1 MHRFEQLTWV
11 ALGLVAGTVL
21 LTAAPVV
28 AQIGAGTLT
37 GKVVDSSTNKPLAD
51 VVVTATSPAL
61 QGEQTVV
68 SDASGTFRIPQ
79 LPPGVYELRY
89 EADTF
94 RPFVR
99 SGIELRSS
107 ITLKVDAQL
116 LPETLKAEEVTVL
129 AKAP

>member
-1 MHRFEQLTWV
+1 MHRLEQLKWL
-11 ALGLVAGTVL
+11 AWCLIAGAVL
-21 LTAAPVV
+21 LTARAAH

-51 VVVTATSPAL
+51 VVGTATSPAF

-116 LPETLKAEEVTVL
+116 
-129 AKAP
+129 